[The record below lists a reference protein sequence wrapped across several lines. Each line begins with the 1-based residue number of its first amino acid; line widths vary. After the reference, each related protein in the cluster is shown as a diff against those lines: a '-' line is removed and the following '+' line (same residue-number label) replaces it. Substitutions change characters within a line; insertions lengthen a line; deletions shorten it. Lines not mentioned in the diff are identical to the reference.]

1 MNKTMKQYK
10 GKVLKAMMML
20 LAVSFA
26 LAGTSTLSS
35 CSSDDDPFFTVSEDD
50 NPRILNTNL
59 ADQKL
64 NRKTKLNLEIKVTPV
79 HYTTV
84 TWLLDGTQIYEGTTI
99 DQTLPLGNHEL
110 KIVATTTKGKSTS
123 RTLNVTVI
131 PAADD
136 PALGTNAIELWV
148 APGAETTIHKCKNLG
163 TVTKVM
169 VGGKE
174 VAFEVLEEGT
184 ALKLTAPAD
193 LENGDYAITLV
204 DGDGVEFPGGTIKV
218 TTEPRL
224 RPALGTNAIELW
236 VAPGAETTIHNCK
249 NLGTV
254 TKVMV
259 GGKEVAFEVLEEGT
273 ALKLTAP
280 TGLENGDYDI
290 TLVDGAGNQFPC
302 GKIKVTTEPRPSME
316 TTLWEGEFAV
326 TWGTPFEALKETFLS
341 KVKAGT
347 ILRVYVDG
355 KGQGTAT
362 TASWNNIL
370 TGKGGDIERGDIM
383 VDGPAK
389 WEFVLTDLSIQ
400 LLKEQWG
407 LILVGNGYTVKKVT
421 IE

>member
-20 LAVSFA
+20 LAVGFA

-35 CSSDDDPFFTVSEDD
+35 CSSDDDPYFTVSEDD
-50 NPRILNTNL
+50 NPRILNTDL
-59 ADQKL
+59 ADSKID
-64 NRKTKLNLEIKVTPV
+64 RKTNYKLEIKVTPV

-84 TWLLDGTQIYEGTTI
+84 TWLLDGTKIAEGNTI
-99 DQTLPLGNHEL
+99 DQALPVGIHEL

-123 RTLNVTVI
+123 RTLNVTVT

-136 PALGTNAIELWV
+136 PALGTNAV
-148 APGAETTIHKCKNLG
+148 
-163 TVTKVM
+163 
-169 VGGKE
+169 
-174 VAFEVLEEGT
+174 
-184 ALKLTAPAD
+184 
-193 LENGDYAITLV
+193 
-204 DGDGVEFPGGTIKV
+204 
-218 TTEPRL
+218 
-224 RPALGTNAIELW
+224 ELW

-259 GGKEVAFEVLEEGT
+259 GGKEVAFEVFEEGT
-273 ALKLTAP
+273 ALKLTTP

-290 TLVDGAGNQFPC
+290 TLVDGEGNQFS
-302 GKIKVTTEPRPSME
+302 GGTIKVTTEPRPSME
-316 TTLWEGEFAV
+316 NTLWEGEFAV
-326 TWGTPFEALKETFLS
+326 TWGTPFDALKDTFLS

-362 TASWNNIL
+362 TSWWNNLL
-370 TGKGGDIERGDIM
+370 TGKGDPERGDIM
-383 VDGPAK
+383 VNGPAT
-389 WEFVLTDLSIQ
+389 WEFELTDLSIQ
-400 LLKEQWG
+400 LLTEQNG
-407 LILVGNGYTVKKVT
+407 LFIVGNGYTVKKVT

>member
-20 LAVSFA
+20 LAVGFA

-35 CSSDDDPFFTVSEDD
+35 CSSDDEPYFTVSEDD
-50 NPRILNTNL
+50 DPRILNTDL
-59 ADQKL
+59 ADSKID
-64 NRKTKLNLEIKVTPV
+64 RKTNYKLEIKVTPV

-84 TWLLDGTQIYEGTTI
+84 TWLLDGNQIAEGNTI

-123 RTLNVTVI
+123 RTLKVTVT
-131 PAADD
+131 PTADD
-136 PALGTNAIELWV
+136 PALGTNAVELWV

-174 VAFEVLEEGT
+174 VAFEVLEEG
-184 ALKLTAPAD
+184 K
-193 LENGDYAITLV
+193 
-204 DGDGVEFPGGTIKV
+204 
-218 TTEPRL
+218 
-224 RPALGTNAIELW
+224 
-236 VAPGAETTIHNCK
+236 
-249 NLGTV
+249 
-254 TKVMV
+254 
-259 GGKEVAFEVLEEGT
+259 

-290 TLVDGAGNQFPC
+290 TLVDGEGNQFS
-302 GKIKVTTEPRPSME
+302 GGIIKVTTEPRPSME
-316 TTLWEGEFAV
+316 NTLWEGEFSV

-370 TGKGGDIERGDIM
+370 TGKGDPERGDIM
-383 VDGPAK
+383 VDGPAT
-389 WEFVLTDLSIQ
+389 WEFKLTDLSIQ

-407 LILVGNGYTVKKVT
+407 LILVGDGYTVKKVT

>member
-26 LAGTSTLSS
+26 LVGTSTLSS

-59 ADQKL
+59 ADLKL
-64 NRKTKLNLEIKVTPV
+64 DRKTKLNLEIKVTPV

-123 RTLNVTVI
+123 RTLKVTVI

-136 PALGTNAIELWV
+136 PALGTNAVELWV

-184 ALKLTAPAD
+184 S
-193 LENGDYAITLV
+193 
-204 DGDGVEFPGGTIKV
+204 
-218 TTEPRL
+218 
-224 RPALGTNAIELW
+224 
-236 VAPGAETTIHNCK
+236 
-249 NLGTV
+249 
-254 TKVMV
+254 
-259 GGKEVAFEVLEEGT
+259 
-273 ALKLTAP
+273 LKLTAP

-290 TLVDGAGNQFPC
+290 TLVDGEGNQFPC
-302 GKIKVTTEPRPSME
+302 GTIKVTTEPRPSIDPRPSME

-355 KGQGTAT
+355 NGQGTAT

-370 TGKGGDIERGDIM
+370 TGKGDPERGDIM
-383 VDGPAK
+383 VDGPAT
-389 WEFVLTDLSIQ
+389 WEFKLTDLSIQ

-407 LILVGNGYTVKKVT
+407 LLLVGDGYTIKKVT

>member
-1 MNKTMKQYK
+1 MKQYK

-35 CSSDDDPFFTVSEDD
+35 CSSDDEPYFTVSEDD
-50 NPRILNTNL
+50 DPRILNTDL
-59 ADQKL
+59 ADSKID
-64 NRKTKLNLEIKVTPV
+64 RKTNYKMEIKVTPV

-99 DQTLPLGNHEL
+99 DQTLPVGNHEL

-123 RTLNVTVI
+123 RTLKVTVT

-136 PALGTNAIELWV
+136 PALGTNASELWV

-163 TVTKVM
+163 IVAKVM
-169 VGGKE
+169 VGGK
-174 VAFEVLEEGT
+174 
-184 ALKLTAPAD
+184 D
-193 LENGDYAITLV
+193 V
-204 DGDGVEFPGGTIKV
+204 D
-218 TTEPRL
+218 
-224 RPALGTNAIELW
+224 
-236 VAPGAETTIHNCK
+236 
-249 NLGTV
+249 
-254 TKVMV
+254 
-259 GGKEVAFEVLEEGT
+259 FEVLEEGT

-290 TLVDGAGNQFPC
+290 TLVDGEGNQFP
-302 GKIKVTTEPRPSME
+302 GGTIKVTTEPRPSME

-326 TWGTPFEALKETFLS
+326 TWDTPFKDLKDTFLS

-355 KGQGTAT
+355 KGQGTAAT
-362 TASWNNIL
+362 SWWNNIL
-370 TGKGGDIERGDIM
+370 TGKGDPERGDIP
-383 VDGPAK
+383 VDGPATWK
-389 WEFVLTDLSIQ
+389 FELTDLSIQ
-400 LLKEQWG
+400 LLTEQQG
-407 LILVGNGYTVKKVT
+407 LFIVGNGYTVKKVT

>member
-20 LAVSFA
+20 LAVGFA

-35 CSSDDDPFFTVSEDD
+35 CSSDDEPYFTVSEDD
-50 NPRILNTNL
+50 NPRILNTDL
-59 ADQKL
+59 ADSKID
-64 NRKTKLNLEIKVTPV
+64 RKTNYKLEIKVTPV

-84 TWLLDGTQIYEGTTI
+84 TWLLDGTKIAEGTTI
-99 DQTLPLGNHEL
+99 DQILPIGNHEL
-110 KIVATTTKGKSTS
+110 KIVATTTKGKTTS
-123 RTLNVTVI
+123 RTLNVTVT

-136 PALGTNAIELWV
+136 PALGTNAL
-148 APGAETTIHKCKNLG
+148 
-163 TVTKVM
+163 
-169 VGGKE
+169 
-174 VAFEVLEEGT
+174 
-184 ALKLTAPAD
+184 
-193 LENGDYAITLV
+193 
-204 DGDGVEFPGGTIKV
+204 
-218 TTEPRL
+218 
-224 RPALGTNAIELW
+224 ELW

-254 TKVMV
+254 AKVMV

-290 TLVDGAGNQFPC
+290 TLVDGEGNQFPC
-302 GKIKVTTEPRPSME
+302 GTIKVTTEPRPSME

-326 TWGTPFEALKETFLS
+326 TWGTPFDKLKETFLS
-341 KVKAGT
+341 KVKVGT

-355 KGQGTAT
+355 NGQGTAT

-370 TGKGGDIERGDIM
+370 TGKGGDNERGDIM

-389 WEFVLTDLSIQ
+389 WEFKLTDLSIQ

>member
-35 CSSDDDPFFTVSEDD
+35 CSSDDEPYFTVSEDD
-50 NPRILNTNL
+50 NPRILNTDL
-59 ADQKL
+59 ADSKID
-64 NRKTKLNLEIKVTPV
+64 RKTNYKLEIKVTPV

-84 TWLLDGTQIYEGTTI
+84 TWLLDGIQIYEGTTI
-99 DQTLPLGNHEL
+99 DQTLPVGNHEL

-123 RTLNVTVI
+123 RTLKVTVT

-136 PALGTNAIELWV
+136 PALGTNAS
-148 APGAETTIHKCKNLG
+148 
-163 TVTKVM
+163 
-169 VGGKE
+169 
-174 VAFEVLEEGT
+174 
-184 ALKLTAPAD
+184 
-193 LENGDYAITLV
+193 
-204 DGDGVEFPGGTIKV
+204 
-218 TTEPRL
+218 
-224 RPALGTNAIELW
+224 ELW

-290 TLVDGAGNQFPC
+290 TLVDGEGVQFPC
-302 GKIKVTTEPRPSME
+302 GTIKVTTEPRPSME
-316 TTLWEGEFAV
+316 TTLWEGEFSV
-326 TWGTPFEALKETFLS
+326 TWSTPFDALKDTFLS

-355 KGQGTAT
+355 NGQGTAVT
-362 TASWNNIL
+362 SWWNNIL
-370 TGKGGDIERGDIM
+370 TGKADPERGDIM
-383 VDGPAK
+383 VNGPAT
-389 WEFVLTDLSIQ
+389 WEFELTDLSIQ
-400 LLKEQWG
+400 LLTEQQG
-407 LILVGNGYTVKKVT
+407 LLLVGNGYTVKKVT

>member
-20 LAVSFA
+20 LAVGFA

-35 CSSDDDPFFTVSEDD
+35 CSSDDEPYFTVSEDD
-50 NPRILNTNL
+50 NPRILNTDL
-59 ADQKL
+59 ADSKID
-64 NRKTKLNLEIKVTPV
+64 RKTNYKLEIKVTPV

-99 DQTLPLGNHEL
+99 DQTLPIGNHEL

-123 RTLNVTVI
+123 RTLNVTVT

-136 PALGTNAIELWV
+136 PALGTNAL
-148 APGAETTIHKCKNLG
+148 
-163 TVTKVM
+163 
-169 VGGKE
+169 
-174 VAFEVLEEGT
+174 
-184 ALKLTAPAD
+184 
-193 LENGDYAITLV
+193 
-204 DGDGVEFPGGTIKV
+204 
-218 TTEPRL
+218 
-224 RPALGTNAIELW
+224 ELW

-254 TKVMV
+254 AKVMV

-290 TLVDGAGNQFPC
+290 TLVDGEGNQFPC
-302 GKIKVTTEPRPSME
+302 GTIKVTTEPRPSME

-326 TWGTPFEALKETFLS
+326 TWDTPFKDLKDTFLS

-355 KGQGTAT
+355 NGQGTAAT
-362 TASWNNIL
+362 SWWNNIL
-370 TGKGGDIERGDIM
+370 TGKGDPERGDIT
-383 VDGPAK
+383 VDGPATWK
-389 WEFVLTDLSIQ
+389 FELTDLSIQ
-400 LLKEQWG
+400 LLTEQNG
-407 LILVGNGYTVKKVT
+407 LFIVGNGYTVKKVT

>member
-20 LAVSFA
+20 LAVGFA

-35 CSSDDDPFFTVSEDD
+35 CSSDDDPYFTVSEDD
-50 NPRILNTNL
+50 APRILNTDL
-59 ADQKL
+59 ADSKID
-64 NRKTKLNLEIKVTPV
+64 RKTNYKLEIKVTPV

-99 DQTLPLGNHEL
+99 DQTLPIGNHEL

-123 RTLNVTVI
+123 RTLKVTVT

-136 PALGTNAIELWV
+136 PAVGTNAS
-148 APGAETTIHKCKNLG
+148 
-163 TVTKVM
+163 
-169 VGGKE
+169 
-174 VAFEVLEEGT
+174 
-184 ALKLTAPAD
+184 
-193 LENGDYAITLV
+193 
-204 DGDGVEFPGGTIKV
+204 
-218 TTEPRL
+218 
-224 RPALGTNAIELW
+224 ELW

-290 TLVDGAGNQFPC
+290 TLVDGSGVQFPC
-302 GKIKVTTEPRPSME
+302 GTIKVTTEPRPSME
-316 TTLWEGEFAV
+316 ETLWEGEFSV
-326 TWGTPFEALKETFLS
+326 TWGTPFDALKDTFLS

-355 KGQGTAT
+355 KGQGTAV
-362 TASWNNIL
+362 TAWWNNIL
-370 TGKGGDIERGDIM
+370 TGKGDPDRGDIM

-389 WEFVLTDLSIQ
+389 WEFELTDLSIQ
-400 LLKEQWG
+400 LLTEQDG
-407 LILVGNGYTVKKVT
+407 FLLVGDGYTVKKVT

>member
-20 LAVSFA
+20 LAVGFA

-35 CSSDDDPFFTVSEDD
+35 CSSDDEPYFTVSEDD
-50 NPRILNTNL
+50 DPRILNTDL
-59 ADQKL
+59 ADSKID
-64 NRKTKLNLEIKVTPV
+64 RKTNYKLEIKVTPV

-99 DQTLPLGNHEL
+99 DQTLPVGNHEL

-123 RTLNVTVI
+123 RTLNVTVT

-184 ALKLTAPAD
+184 ALKLTAP
-193 LENGDYAITLV
+193 
-204 DGDGVEFPGGTIKV
+204 
-218 TTEPRL
+218 R
-224 RPALGTNAIELW
+224 
-236 VAPGAETTIHNCK
+236 
-249 NLGTV
+249 
-254 TKVMV
+254 
-259 GGKEVAFEVLEEGT
+259 
-273 ALKLTAP
+273 
-280 TGLENGDYDI
+280 GLENGDYDI
-290 TLVDGAGNQFPC
+290 TLVDGEGNQFS
-302 GKIKVTTEPRPSME
+302 GGIIKVTTEARPSME
-316 TTLWEGEFAV
+316 NTLWEGEFAV
-326 TWGTPFEALKETFLS
+326 TWGTPFDALKDTFLS

-355 KGQGTAT
+355 NGQGPAATAW
-362 TASWNNIL
+362 WNNIL
-370 TGKGGDIERGDIM
+370 TGKGDPDRGDNM
-383 VDGPAK
+383 VNGPAK
-389 WEFVLTDLSIQ
+389 WEFELTDLSIQ
-400 LLKEQWG
+400 LLTEQNG
-407 LILVGNGYTVKKVT
+407 LLLVGDGYTVKKVT

>member
-20 LAVSFA
+20 LAVGFA

-35 CSSDDDPFFTVSEDD
+35 CSSDDEPYFTVSEDD
-50 NPRILNTNL
+50 NPRILNTDL
-59 ADQKL
+59 ADSKID
-64 NRKTKLNLEIKVTPV
+64 RKTNYKMEIKVTPV

-84 TWLLDGTQIYEGTTI
+84 TWLLDGIQIYEGTTI
-99 DQTLPLGNHEL
+99 DQTLPVGNHEL

-123 RTLNVTVI
+123 RTLNVTVT

-136 PALGTNAIELWV
+136 PALGTNASELWV
-148 APGAETTIHKCKNLG
+148 APGAETTIHK
-163 TVTKVM
+163 
-169 VGGKE
+169 
-174 VAFEVLEEGT
+174 
-184 ALKLTAPAD
+184 
-193 LENGDYAITLV
+193 
-204 DGDGVEFPGGTIKV
+204 
-218 TTEPRL
+218 
-224 RPALGTNAIELW
+224 
-236 VAPGAETTIHNCK
+236 CK

-290 TLVDGAGNQFPC
+290 TLVDGEGVQFPC
-302 GKIKVTTEPRPSME
+302 GTIKVTTEPRPSME
-316 TTLWEGEFAV
+316 TTLWEGEFSV
-326 TWGTPFEALKETFLS
+326 TWSTPFDALKDTFLS

-355 KGQGTAT
+355 NGQGTAVT
-362 TASWNNIL
+362 SWWNNIL
-370 TGKGGDIERGDIM
+370 TGKADPERGDIM
-383 VDGPAK
+383 VNGPAT
-389 WEFVLTDLSIQ
+389 WEFELTDLSIQ
-400 LLKEQWG
+400 LLTEQQG
-407 LILVGNGYTVKKVT
+407 LLLVGNGYTVKKVT

>member
-1 MNKTMKQYK
+1 MKQYK

-20 LAVSFA
+20 FAVSFA

-59 ADQKL
+59 ADLKL
-64 NRKTKLNLEIKVTPV
+64 DRKTKLNLDIKVTPV

-84 TWLLDGTQIYEGTTI
+84 TWLLDGTQIYEGTTL

-110 KIVATTTKGKSTS
+110 KIVATTTKGKRTS
-123 RTLNVTVI
+123 RTLKVTVT

-163 TVTKVM
+163 TVNKVM

-174 VAFEVLEEGT
+174 VAFEVLEEG
-184 ALKLTAPAD
+184 KS
-193 LENGDYAITLV
+193 
-204 DGDGVEFPGGTIKV
+204 
-218 TTEPRL
+218 
-224 RPALGTNAIELW
+224 
-236 VAPGAETTIHNCK
+236 
-249 NLGTV
+249 
-254 TKVMV
+254 
-259 GGKEVAFEVLEEGT
+259 
-273 ALKLTAP
+273 LKLTAP

-290 TLVDGAGNQFPC
+290 TLVDGEGNQFPC
-302 GKIKVTTEPRPSME
+302 GTIKVTTEPRPSME

-326 TWGTPFEALKETFLS
+326 TWRTPFDKLKETFLS
-341 KVKAGT
+341 KVKVGT

-355 KGQGTAT
+355 NGQSTAT
-362 TASWNNIL
+362 TASWNNVL

-383 VDGPAK
+383 VTGPATWVFK
-389 WEFVLTDLSIQ
+389 LTDLSIQ
-400 LLKEQWG
+400 LLKEQWSR
-407 LILVGNGYTVKKVT
+407 LLVGNGYTVKKVT

>member
-20 LAVSFA
+20 LAVGFA

-35 CSSDDDPFFTVSEDD
+35 CSSDDEPYFTVSEDD
-50 NPRILNTNL
+50 NPRILNTDL
-59 ADQKL
+59 ADSKID
-64 NRKTKLNLEIKVTPV
+64 RKTNYKLEIKVTPV

-84 TWLLDGTQIYEGTTI
+84 TWLLDGTKIAEGTTI
-99 DQTLPLGNHEL
+99 DQPLPIGNHEL
-110 KIVATTTKGKSTS
+110 KIVATTTKGKTTS
-123 RTLNVTVI
+123 RTLKVTVT

-136 PALGTNAIELWV
+136 PALGTNAS
-148 APGAETTIHKCKNLG
+148 
-163 TVTKVM
+163 
-169 VGGKE
+169 
-174 VAFEVLEEGT
+174 
-184 ALKLTAPAD
+184 
-193 LENGDYAITLV
+193 
-204 DGDGVEFPGGTIKV
+204 
-218 TTEPRL
+218 
-224 RPALGTNAIELW
+224 ELW

-259 GGKEVAFEVLEEGT
+259 GGKEVAFEILEEGT

-290 TLVDGAGNQFPC
+290 TLVDGEGNQFP
-302 GKIKVTTEPRPSME
+302 GGTIKVTTEPRPSME

-326 TWGTPFEALKETFLS
+326 TWDTPFKDLKDTFLS

-355 KGQGTAT
+355 KGQGTAAT
-362 TASWNNIL
+362 SWWNNIL
-370 TGKGGDIERGDIM
+370 TGKGDPERGDIP
-383 VDGPAK
+383 VDGPATWK
-389 WEFVLTDLSIQ
+389 FELTDLSIQ
-400 LLKEQWG
+400 LLTEQDG
-407 LILVGNGYTVKKVT
+407 FLLVGDGYTVKKVT